1 MCSSDLLIF
10 AGLPTTDAEQGTAHV
25 INVISVMSLVT
36 VTVCVLFLAVYLT
49 KRITKPLREITQM
62 ALRLEQGDLG
72 LASQEEIRV
81 SVHSND
87 EIGILGQIFEKTI
100 RQMQVYIGEISDV
113 LGAIAQGDLTLNAKQ
128 DYTGDFQS
136 IRQSLD
142 SIHTALNSTMRKIV
156 KIGRAHV

>member
-1 MCSSDLLIF
+1 MGEADILGINYLCSYVPTKDENGNVNGLIF
-10 AGLPTTDAEQGTAHV
+10 AGLPTTDAKQGTAHV

-113 LGAIAQGDLTLNAKQ
+113 LGAIAQE
-128 DYTGDFQS
+128 
-136 IRQSLD
+136 I
-142 SIHTALNSTMRKIV
+142 
-156 KIGRAHV
+156 

>member
-1 MCSSDLLIF
+1 M
-10 AGLPTTDAEQGTAHV
+10 

-87 EIGILGQIFEKTI
+87 EIGILGQILR
-100 RQMQVYIGEISDV
+100 RQYGRCRCISVRFQMYWGQLHREI
-113 LGAIAQGDLTLNAKQ
+113 
-128 DYTGDFQS
+128 
-136 IRQSLD
+136 
-142 SIHTALNSTMRKIV
+142 
-156 KIGRAHV
+156 